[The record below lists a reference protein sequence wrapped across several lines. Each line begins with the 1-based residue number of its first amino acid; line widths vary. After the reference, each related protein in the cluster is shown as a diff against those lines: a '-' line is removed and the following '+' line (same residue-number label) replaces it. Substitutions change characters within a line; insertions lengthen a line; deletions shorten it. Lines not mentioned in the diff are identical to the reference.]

1 MSSSYTSRAPPPEKT
16 EKTCVPLVFNHVFL
30 FMPCSIFLVAM
41 LTTVPCPVHP
51 GEVLLASVQVQDLN
65 PIAIH
70 WTWHHMSCVCFSLA
84 KLQYTNWDT
93 YVGPTQTTPMRNCRE
108 GYLSSLS
115 AYAVASAKSI
125 IWKKH

>member
-1 MSSSYTSRAPPPEKT
+1 
-16 EKTCVPLVFNHVFL
+16 
-30 FMPCSIFLVAM
+30 M

-70 WTWHHMSCVCFSLA
+70 WTWQHMSCVCFSLA

-125 IWKKH
+125 IWKKNNKKHMIFPSNPKKIRQVKPDQNSGA

>member
-1 MSSSYTSRAPPPEKT
+1 
-16 EKTCVPLVFNHVFL
+16 
-30 FMPCSIFLVAM
+30 M

-125 IWKKH
+125 IWKKNNKKHMIFPSNPKKIRQVKPDQNSGA